1 MIVASDSDI
10 SLSKAESM
18 LVLEL
23 AVSDAESSVGGRERE
38 EPKLSDRRKKPIL
51 ENCSP
56 SLAKFALLSFFLIVY
71 GSVQKEKENS
81 GNINVGI

>member
-1 MIVASDSDI
+1 MVASECDI
-10 SLSKAESM
+10 SLSKTESM

-51 ENCSP
+51 EDCSP
-56 SLAKFALLSFFLIVY
+56 SLAKSALLSFLLFTVV
-71 GSVQKEKENS
+71 SRRRKKDVD
-81 GNINVGI
+81 INVGI